1 MMKNNKV
8 LPIIKNEVERSIK
21 NKAFVILN
29 VLLLLVTVVGL
40 NFNNIR
46 AIFKN
51 KNINLSNNIIVYV
64 KDEDNLAYEQIKAA
78 FSKFDNVEIRNNKDF
93 EKYNTED
100 VNAEELVKGQNDVNT
115 YELEIKKDNIHY
127 IVATLT
133 TQETVRQDY
142 IDTITSTLT
151 SIKDKMILEK
161 SNMTKEELAIVKEDV
176 KLDRVILNES
186 IDTSESTEIFQL
198 ASNYLI
204 FFILLLCLNKIANTI
219 SQEKMSKSIEY
230 ILTSISTK
238 EYMISKVLSIALIVV
253 VQFIFEIAY
262 FLIGIMVSYLIT
274 KVGANI
280 DGVQTVNASMFIS
293 GRVIGYFAITFV
305 YMCLTTFIQGVIQSV
320 MSAKTTNIQEAG
332 NATLVL
338 LTLNL
343 VLYSVVTFMVTPIK
357 AVSVFA
363 YILSVL
369 PIASMYFIPSMILI
383 GQANVIQVILS
394 LVILVAS
401 IPLVLIVT
409 QKPFKNAILDY
420 SNKKNKKIDGIEKII
435 ATREYQERMI
445 ERKESSKKGLVV
457 GMAVIILILLQV
469 VTALGVELIAPVVAK
484 HITKISVENNTLIL
498 MCVSFAISIYIPY
511 LLLRMYL
518 PKEDKINKEEKSS
531 QEYKDAKKK
540 SILKCI
546 KYIVLSIPVMSM
558 IQMIC
563 SFAIEKFGISSDVMN
578 SSGLFNYSGKLAT
591 ILLFIQI
598 AILPAIFEELFIRKG
613 VYGILKAR
621 GAVFATVVS
630 ALVFATIHLNFT
642 QFIFAFLVGI
652 LFAMVREKTGK
663 LYPTMI
669 LHFINNAV
677 ATIEVLFYEH
687 ATFMQIFTYI
697 QIGIN
702 AIGFAILIYM
712 LYNKVMELKDKEKI
726 KELKEK
732 LDYRKIKL
740 NISEDLFVFKDFT
753 FCIAAILAIVA
764 FAVIEKII

>member
-198 ASNYLI
+198 ASNYII

-238 EYMISKVLSIALIVV
+238 EYMISKVLSMALIVV

-484 HITKISVENNTLIL
+484 HITKISVENITLIL

>member
-51 KNINLSNNIIVYV
+51 KNINLSNTIVIYV

-115 YELEIKKDNIHY
+115 YELEVKKDNIHY

-151 SIKDKMILEK
+151 SIKDKMVLAN
-161 SNMTKEELAIVKEDV
+161 SNMTKDELAVIKEDV
-176 KLDRVILNES
+176 KLDRIILNES

-198 ASNYLI
+198 ASNYII

-253 VQFIFEIAY
+253 AQFIFEIAY
-262 FLIGIMVSYLIT
+262 FLIGIMISYLIT

-394 LVILVAS
+394 LVVLVAS
-401 IPLVLIVT
+401 IPLVLIVS

-484 HITKISVENNTLIL
+484 HITKISVENITLIL

-518 PKEDKINKEEKSS
+518 PKEDKITKEEKSS

-621 GAVFATVVS
+621 GVVFATVVS

-652 LFAMVREKTGK
+652 LFATVREKTGK

>member
-51 KNINLSNNIIVYV
+51 KNINLSNTIVIYV

-115 YELEIKKDNIHY
+115 YELEVKKDNIHY

-151 SIKDKMILEK
+151 SIKDKMVLAN
-161 SNMTKEELAIVKEDV
+161 SNMTKDELVVIKEDV
-176 KLDRVILNES
+176 KLDRIILNES

-198 ASNYLI
+198 ASNYII

-253 VQFIFEIAY
+253 AQFIFEIAY
-262 FLIGIMVSYLIT
+262 FLIGIMISYLIT

-394 LVILVAS
+394 LVVLVAS
-401 IPLVLIVT
+401 IPLVLIVS

-484 HITKISVENNTLIL
+484 HITKISVENITLIL

-518 PKEDKINKEEKSS
+518 PKEDKITKEEKSS

-621 GAVFATVVS
+621 GVVFATVVS

-652 LFAMVREKTGK
+652 LFATVREKTGK

-726 KELKEK
+726 MELKEK

>member
-51 KNINLSNNIIVYV
+51 KNINLSNTIVIYV

-115 YELEIKKDNIHY
+115 YELEVKKDNIHY

-151 SIKDKMILEK
+151 SIKDKMVLAN
-161 SNMTKEELAIVKEDV
+161 SNMTKDELAVIKEDV
-176 KLDRVILNES
+176 KLDRIILNES

-198 ASNYLI
+198 ASNYII

-253 VQFIFEIAY
+253 AQFIFEIAY
-262 FLIGIMVSYLIT
+262 FLIGIMISYLIT

-394 LVILVAS
+394 LVVLVAS

-484 HITKISVENNTLIL
+484 HITKISVENITLIL

-518 PKEDKINKEEKSS
+518 PKEDKITKEEKSS

-621 GAVFATVVS
+621 GVVFATVVS

-687 ATFMQIFTYI
+687 TTFMQIFTYI

>member
-343 VLYSVVTFMVTPIK
+343 VLYSVVSFMVTPIK

-484 HITKISVENNTLIL
+484 HITKISVENITLIL